1 MAWMGFWVGCGPRE
15 PALVNPGVSTVNRI
29 GGSSTPVTAD
39 AGAPGDPGVDLQT
52 VRAIG
57 KAFVSRGHF
66 AGRWNAQVSVND
78 AARSSYASLVAST
91 RFTEGSVLVK
101 RHVAAATSATPGP
114 IFVMAKRAP
123 GFFTEGGDWE
133 YIALDAEGRL
143 QDRGKLALCARCHAE
158 ANADK
163 VFGLPTGAE

>member
-1 MAWMGFWVGCGPRE
+1 MAFAGFLGGCGPRE
-15 PALVNPGVSTVNRI
+15 PALVNPGMSTANRF
-29 GGSSTPVTAD
+29 GGASAPAAAD
-39 AGAPGDPGVDLQT
+39 ASAPGDPGIDLQT
-52 VRAIG
+52 VHPIG

-66 AGRWNAQVSVND
+66 AGRWNAQISVND
-78 AARSSYASLVAST
+78 AARSTYASLVASS

-101 RHVAAATSATPGP
+101 RHAAVATSAPGP
-114 IFVMAKRAP
+114 VFAMAKRAP

-158 ANADK
+158 ANADS